1 MDLAEKRHLEY
12 LRRAKIVTFQ
22 SKNVKILGQRAQG
35 DGESPLIS
43 QSF

>member
-1 MDLAEKRHLEY
+1 MEFPEQRHLQS

-22 SKNVKILGQRAQG
+22 SKNVQILGQRAQG
-35 DGESPLIS
+35 DGESPRIS